1 MYSLPL
7 RLAVIGGRAKPV
19 LLFSMECHGSV
30 SLSVIYGENLHN
42 GTRPVRYPADGKNR
56 SA

>member
-7 RLAVIGGRAKPV
+7 RLAVIGGRAKPI